1 MLSLSTPQLCAQ
13 HLSLPTPTPT
23 TKFLCVPLVNFIPTY
38 PLPGNLFFFSSFVWL
53 LLREL
58 KGYTLKFSKC
68 CGHSCS
74 FSSTYYKNYLPE
86 SQGRIKEP
94 FVGAPQRCVD
104 TASVVLVRFSRF
116 CSLLAHLSFP
126 LHHEALGSCR
136 DRIWYPD
143 GKMEFSWTS
152 EIQ

>member
-1 MLSLSTPQLCAQ
+1 MLSLNTPQPCVQ
-13 HLSLPTPTPT
+13 HLSLPTSTPT
-23 TKFLCVPLVNFIPTY
+23 TKFLCVSLANFIPAY
-38 PLPGNLFFFSSFVWL
+38 PLLGKLFFFSSFVWL

-58 KGYTLKFSKC
+58 KGYTSKFSKF

-94 FVGAPQRCVD
+94 FVGAPQCCVD
-104 TASVVLVRFSRF
+104 TASVVLVRFSKF
-116 CSLLAHLSFP
+116 CPLLAHLSFP

-136 DRIWYPD
+136 DHI
-143 GKMEFSWTS
+143 
-152 EIQ
+152 